1 MEETHDENSYS
12 VLSRADVI
20 NINVSTNIGQP
31 TMASNNLEKFGK
43 KTYLGPWMTGEKTL
57 LERF

>member
-1 MEETHDENSYS
+1 VEETHDENSYS

-43 KTYLGPWMTGEKTL
+43 KII
-57 LERF
+57 